1 MPPEPTVWVVDDDA
15 SIRNSLRW
23 LIESIGLVVRTHGTA
38 EDFLKAYDSTV
49 PGCIVSDV
57 RMPGMSGIELQQQ
70 LARRGGSVPMIFLTA
85 HGEIP
90 MAVHAIQEGAFD
102 FIEKPFSNQQ
112 LLDSI
117 RRAVTADSATREA
130 LARRTGATSRFRGL
144 SAREQE
150 VAERIVAGKS
160 NKEIAAELEL
170 STKTVEF
177 HRAHIM
183 KKMGAESLAGLIHV
197 VWIAKGLREP

>member
-1 MPPEPTVWVVDDDA
+1 MVV
-15 SIRNSLRW
+15 RW
-23 LIESIGLVVRTHGTA
+23 LIESIGFVVRTSGTA
-38 EDFLKAYDSTV
+38 EEFLQAYDVTV

-57 RMPGMSGIELQQQ
+57 RMPGMSGIELQLQ

-117 RRAVTADSATREA
+117 RRAVAADKVAREVQVRRGDATTRFSA
-130 LARRTGATSRFRGL
+130 L
-144 SAREQE
+144 SPREQE
-150 VAERIVAGKS
+150 VTERIVDGKS

-197 VWIAKGLREP
+197 VLIAKGLREP